1 VAEGRGNPRIFE
13 LIEGAPKVNKDPT
26 SPTIWAWPEVVD
38 MLKIAGQPVPGPWPP
53 HQVPRPDPAP
63 EEIPIAVPEKRQPS
77 SQRPRNLKADDT
89 VFGVEYT
96 EEPGGRRAAAK
107 PAPAAPAEDAPA
119 EAPEGGPRRRGRY
132 LS

>member
-1 VAEGRGNPRIFE
+1 
-13 LIEGAPKVNKDPT
+13 VNKDPT

-96 EEPGGRRAAAK
+96 EEPAGRRAAAK
-107 PAPAAPAEDAPA
+107 PAAASPAEDAPA
-119 EAPEGGPRRRGRY
+119 EAPEGAPRRRRGY

>member
-1 VAEGRGNPRIFE
+1 MAEGRRGNPRIFE
-13 LIEGAPKVNKDPT
+13 LIENAPKVNKDPT

-53 HQVPRPDPAP
+53 HQVPRPDPSA

-77 SQRPRNLKADDT
+77 SVRPRNLQQDDT

-96 EEPGGRRAAAK
+96 EEAARPAA
-107 PAPAAPAEDAPA
+107 APAAPAPAAEPAPA
-119 EAPEGGPRRRGRY
+119 EGEEGTRRRRGRY